1 MVGVRRLLALV
12 GLLLLAGCTSPSD
25 GRTAG
30 AQTSTALS
38 SSPSPVAGTATLVC
52 EHSID
57 GGPPPPGFQVVLGVV
72 ALPTSE
78 AGPALQAGPGGN
90 GPGFPALFAKTGL
103 LVRAGAQV
111 ELETPEQPG
120 NRTALGWGS
129 WAQDPPTPRF
139 VVPGCPDARGTG
151 WLAYAGGYYADR
163 PLCLPLTVRSGGRE
177 QQVSIGVGT
186 ACPGQ
191 APPAVP

>member
-1 MVGVRRLLALV
+1 MRRSLRVLAAAAA
-12 GLLLLAGCTSPSD
+12 LAGCTADP
-25 GRTAG
+25 GAPAG
-30 AQTSTALS
+30 AG
-38 SSPSPVAGTATLVC
+38 PSAQPFPVPIAGTATLVC

-57 GGPPPPGFQVVLGVV
+57 GAPPPPGFQVILGVV

-90 GPGFPALFAKTGL
+90 GADFPTLFAKTGL
-103 LVRAGAQV
+103 IVRAGAQV

-120 NRTALGWGS
+120 NRTAVGWGS
-129 WAQDPPTPRF
+129 WTQEAPTRRF
-139 VVPGCPDARGTG
+139 VVPGCPDDRGTG

-163 PLCLPLTVRSGGRE
+163 PLCLPLSVRSGGRE
-177 QQVSIGVGT
+177 QQVRIGVGA

-191 APPAVP
+191 QPPPTP

>member
-1 MVGVRRLLALV
+1 MRRSPALL
-12 GLLLLAGCTSPSD
+12 GLLLLAGCTSQTE
-25 GRTAG
+25 GTTAG
-30 AQTSTALS
+30 ARS
-38 SSPSPVAGTATLVC
+38 SSSLPVAGTATLVC

-72 ALPTSE
+72 GLPTSE

-90 GPGFPALFAKTGL
+90 GPGFPDLFAKTGL
-103 LVRAGAQV
+103 IVRAGAQV
-111 ELETPEQPG
+111 ELETQEQPG

-129 WAQDPPTPRF
+129 WTQEPPTRRF
-139 VVPGCPDARGTG
+139 VVPGCPDDRGTG

-163 PLCLPLTVRSGGRE
+163 PLCLPLTVRADGRE
-177 QQVSIGVGT
+177 QQVRVGVGT